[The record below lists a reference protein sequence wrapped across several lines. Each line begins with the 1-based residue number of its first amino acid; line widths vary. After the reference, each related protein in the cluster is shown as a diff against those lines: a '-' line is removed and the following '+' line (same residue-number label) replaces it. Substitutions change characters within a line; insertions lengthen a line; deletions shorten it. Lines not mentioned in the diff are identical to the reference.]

1 MLHLHCWIDN
11 IQCFFVVK
19 SIYSNLYPM
28 STQQEEIITCFA
40 AWIHKD
46 RLRNI
51 SVKSERTGLTQGR
64 SSSILRLGLLLG
76 FVLL

>member
-28 STQQEEIITCFA
+28 STQQEEIIICFA
-40 AWIHKD
+40 AWIYKD
-46 RLRNI
+46 RL